1 MKRAYFGTGLCLLLA
16 CVFCLTIPV
25 STSALEEGDVEGA
38 IERINDKFLRDYN
51 TLDYKGKKKWKT
63 WGEGL
68 NALGWIV
75 VQGDSGEL
83 KDHLL
88 LVIDTRTLIKK
99 EDGTNGQFSD
109 FTVGGRIQA
118 SYRMG
123 WDALHVKEIKIL
135 K

>member
-1 MKRAYFGTGLCLLLA
+1 MKKACFGAGICLLMVWLCCLA
-16 CVFCLTIPV
+16 MPV
-25 STSALEEGDVEGA
+25 STDALEEGVVDGT
-38 IERINDKFLRDYN
+38 IERINEQFLRDYN
-51 TLDYKGKKKWKT
+51 TLDYKGKNKWKK

-68 NALGWIV
+68 KALGWIV

-88 LVIDTRTLIKK
+88 LVIDTRTKIKK
-99 EDGTNGQFSD
+99 EDGTEGQFSD
-109 FTVGGRIQA
+109 FSAGGKVQA

-123 WDALHVKEIKIL
+123 WDALHVNDIKIL